1 MTDIPDAS
9 NLLVTAR
16 ELLLADIVPALPKE
30 LRHAALM
37 IANAMAIAAREH
49 RDGADALRAE
59 TARLRELLEL
69 TGSAAMAATDAA
81 TDAPTV
87 APAASRAPVPAELDR
102 LRRRLAEAIRN
113 GAFDGPPHQAALVGH
128 LARTSA
134 DWTAISNPK
143 ALRGTR

>member
-16 ELLLADIVPALPKE
+16 EVLLADIVPGLPKE

-49 RDGADALRAE
+49 RDGADALRGE
-59 TARLRELLEL
+59 TARLRELLEA
-69 TGSAAMAATDAA
+69 TGSAAEPATIAATDAA
-81 TDAPTV
+81 P
-87 APAASRAPVPAELDR
+87 ASRAPVPADLDT
-102 LRRRLAEAIRN
+102 LRRRLVEAIRG
-113 GAFDGPPHQAALVGH
+113 GAFDGPPHHAALIEH
-128 LARTSA
+128 LSRTSA

>member
-16 ELLLADIVPALPKE
+16 AVLLADIVPALPNE

-49 RDGADALRAE
+49 RHGADALRRE
-59 TARLRELLEL
+59 TARLRALLDS
-69 TGSAAMAATDAA
+69 TGSAADLDA
-81 TDAPTV
+81 
-87 APAASRAPVPAELDR
+87 
-102 LRRRLAEAIRN
+102 LRRRLAEAIRS
-113 GAFDGPPHQAALVGH
+113 GAFDGPPHQAALVDH
-128 LARTSA
+128 LTRTSA

>member
-16 ELLLADIVPALPKE
+16 EVLLADIAPGLPKE

-49 RDGADALRAE
+49 RDGADALRGE
-59 TARLRELLEL
+59 TARLRELLES
-69 TGSAAMAATDAA
+69 TGSAADAA
-81 TDAPTV
+81 TV
-87 APAASRAPVPAELDR
+87 ATPASQAPVPADLDT
-102 LRRRLAEAIRN
+102 LRRRLVEAIRG
-113 GAFDGPPHQAALVGH
+113 GAFDGPPHHAALVDH
-128 LARTSA
+128 LSRTSA
-134 DWTAISNPK
+134 DWTGISNPK